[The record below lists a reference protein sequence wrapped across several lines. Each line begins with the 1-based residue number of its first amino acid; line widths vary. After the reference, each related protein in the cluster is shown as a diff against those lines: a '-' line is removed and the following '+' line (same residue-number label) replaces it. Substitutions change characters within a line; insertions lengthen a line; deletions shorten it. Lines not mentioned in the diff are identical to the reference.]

1 MDTIIAAIVT
11 VVATSLLA
19 WLIGTRV
26 SYGWDEVKRRRE
38 SDLAAL
44 ESFYRFYGAFFS
56 AWKMW
61 EIYLDNSAVK
71 ESGKFPVDDETAWN
85 ILREAEN
92 AEGGFETILV
102 KLASEYA
109 SFPEDRL
116 LLASFRQGAQS
127 LREAISD
134 GKPLTWKAQPHSP
147 RAKNPSYERQEQ
159 RLLDYRKYRAFKA
172 LCEYVAL
179 KLAQGS
185 YGTRDASHGLDGSGW
200 GSALL
205 LGLRPSR
212 SIDQNTAI
220 AALIQVTQTE
230 DIADRWYD
238 IAEKSFEL
246 PSVKL
251 TLGAAKFSPGNRGSQ
266 ASVRNQ
272 AWAAPADLG

>member
-1 MDTIIAAIVT
+1 MDTIIAAIIS
-11 VVATSLLA
+11 VVATALLA

-44 ESFYRFYGAFFS
+44 ESFYRCYGAFFS

-61 EIYLDNSAVK
+61 EVYLDNSAIK
-71 ESGKFPVDDETAWN
+71 ESGKFPVKDETAWN

-109 SFPEDRL
+109 SFEEDRL
-116 LLASFRQGAQS
+116 LLASFRQAAQS
-127 LREAISD
+127 LREAIRD
-134 GKPLTWKAQPHSP
+134 GESLTWKAQPHSP
-147 RAKNPSYERQEQ
+147 RDKDPSPMKQQQ

-179 KLAQGS
+179 KLAHGS
-185 YGTRDASHGLDGSGW
+185 YSTRAAFHSLDDSGW

-205 LGLRPSR
+205 LGLRSPR

-230 DIADRWYD
+230 GVGDRWYE

-246 PSVKL
+246 PSV
-251 TLGAAKFSPGNRGSQ
+251 T
-266 ASVRNQ
+266 
-272 AWAAPADLG
+272 